1 MLTFVPSAQ
10 HGARVRQEELSV
22 ISHHS
27 ISIPFIHPLY
37 PVVAVYA
44 TMYTRYT
51 CIYTI
56 CTPLNNPYTHAIYMV
71 YRYSPASTFLRAV
84 YWSLPTLVVV
94 VIGDVIP
101 TTIAE
106 VRR

>member
-1 MLTFVPSAQ
+1 MY
-10 HGARVRQEELSV
+10 
-22 ISHHS
+22 IHH
-27 ISIPFIHPLY
+27 
-37 PVVAVYA
+37 
-44 TMYTRYT
+44 
-51 CIYTI
+51 IYTI
-56 CTPLNNPYTHAIYMV
+56 CTPNTPLNNPYTHAIYMV